1 MTQQTHHFDIINVTQ
16 GEQDWFEWRSQGITA
31 TDAVVI
37 AGESPYKSKWQL
49 WAEKTGYASAPDISR
64 NPNVK
69 RGNVLE
75 ASVRAEWEN
84 QTGAMMLPVCVQSR
98 KSPILR
104 ASLDGINDDNHP
116 VEIKAPSEKVWAEIY
131 EQGEASTAFK
141 MYWVQVQF
149 QLLCLMAPEG
159 VLVFGVENDQGDI
172 VLQSFR
178 IQRDAAFAKQLLR
191 DVAMFWKQVQSKSA
205 PDKDP
210 VLDHFIPEGKDAE
223 AWRQAA
229 AYYRTY
235 QKEIDDMKARIK
247 HLQEQQKPL
256 ADTMLGLLGD
266 EFKRGEFAGVLVTQY
281 EQEGSVNY
289 RKIVEDQ
296 LDMDDQAL
304 DAYRKSSSMRHR
316 ITVTEE
322 APRHINDEKVVE
334 QSNRPT
340 RVIND
345 AFF

>member
-16 GEQDWFEWRSQGITA
+16 GEQDWLDWRRQGITA

-69 RGNVLE
+69 RGNALE
-75 ASVRAEWEN
+75 ASIRAEWEN
-84 QTGAMMLPVCVQSR
+84 QTGAMMLPVCVQSK

-116 VEIKAPSEKVWAEIY
+116 VEIKAPSRQVWAEIVAKK
-131 EQGEASTAFK
+131 EQSEAYR
-141 MYWVQVQF
+141 MYWVQMQF
-149 QLLCLMAPEG
+149 QMLCVLAPKG
-159 VLVFGVENDQGDI
+159 TLVFGKEDDDGSI
-172 VLQSFR
+172 KLKSFE

-191 DVAMFWKQVQSKSA
+191 DVATFWKQVQTQSA

-210 VLDHFIPEGKDAE
+210 VLDHYIPEGEDAE
-223 AWRQAA
+223 QWRQAA

-266 EFKRGEFAGVLVTQY
+266 EFKSGEFAGVLVTQY

-296 LDMDDQAL
+296 LDLDTQAL